1 MSLSGS
7 IKKIFIIISLLSVFI
22 SCEDQVLETYI
33 ANVPVYLS
41 YNELRSSI
49 QFETARNIEKPGKI
63 YFYNNYLFINE
74 YMEGVHII
82 NNTNPSS
89 PQNIGFI
96 KIPGNVDI
104 SIKDNTLFAD
114 SYVDLVAMD
123 ITDLENI
130 VEKDRLTNLFS
141 YIIPAYD
148 QNYRVDKI
156 DQSKGVVIGW
166 EIKTI
171 TREVFENNY
180 PIYPIFHTMET
191 YTDGN
196 IGHASGSS
204 SFGVGGSMARFSI
217 SNNALYALNNYIINI
232 IDISN
237 PDDLSINNSLF
248 LSWNAETLFP
258 TGNNL
263 FIGTTNGMIIYD
275 ITSEF
280 NPVYLSQFWHIT
292 SCDPVVVDG
301 NYAYVT
307 LRSGNDCGTV
317 VNRLD
322 VINISDLTDPLLVKS
337 YPMTQ
342 PYGLGLDNGTLFICD
357 GDAGL
362 KIYDATDPLT
372 ITDNLIA
379 QFSDIQAYDVIPLN
393 GVLMLIGDDGF
404 YQYDYSDLQNIE
416 LLSTI
421 AVMN

>member
-1 MSLSGS
+1 
-7 IKKIFIIISLLSVFI
+7 
-22 SCEDQVLETYI
+22 
-33 ANVPVYLS
+33 
-41 YNELRSSI
+41 
-49 QFETARNIEKPGKI
+49 
-63 YFYNNYLFINE
+63 
-74 YMEGVHII
+74 
-82 NNTNPSS
+82 
-89 PQNIGFI
+89 
-96 KIPGNVDI
+96 
-104 SIKDNTLFAD
+104 
-114 SYVDLVAMD
+114 
-123 ITDLENI
+123 
-130 VEKDRLTNLFS
+130 
-141 YIIPAYD
+141 
-148 QNYRVDKI
+148 
-156 DQSKGVVIGW
+156 
-166 EIKTI
+166 
-171 TREVFENNY
+171 
-180 PIYPIFHTMET
+180 
-191 YTDGN
+191 
-196 IGHASGSS
+196 
-204 SFGVGGSMARFSI
+204 MARFSI
-217 SNNALYALNNYIINI
+217 SNNALYALNNYVLSI

-237 PDDLSINNSLF
+237 PDDLSINNSLY

-307 LRSGNDCGTV
+307 LRSGNDCGTT

-322 VINISDLTDPLLVKS
+322 VINISDLINPLLVKS

-342 PYGLGLDNGTLFICD
+342 PYGLGIDNGTLFICD

-404 YQYDYSDLQNIE
+404 YQYDYTDLQNIE

>member
-1 MSLSGS
+1 MNLSGI
-7 IKKIFIIISLLSVFI
+7 IKKLSFVFFLFSVFV
-22 SCEDQVLETYI
+22 SCEDQVLETYV

-49 QFETARNIEKPGKI
+49 QSETARDIEKPGKI

-74 YMEGVHII
+74 YMEGIHII

-104 SIKDNTLFAD
+104 AIKDNTLYAD
-114 SYVDLVAMD
+114 SYVDLVAID
-123 ITDLENI
+123 VSNPESI
-130 VEKDRLTNLFS
+130 VEKDRLSNIFT

-166 EIKTI
+166 ETKSI
-171 TREVFENNY
+171 TREVFQNNY
-180 PIYPIFHTMET
+180 PIYPIFKSMDIYSE
-191 YTDGN
+191 GN
-196 IGHASGSS
+196 SGYSSGAS
-204 SFGVGGSMARFSI
+204 SFGVGGSLARFSI
-217 SNNALYALNNYIINI
+217 KNNALYGINNYILTI

-237 PDDLSINNSLF
+237 ANDIYVNNSFYLN
-248 LSWNAETLFP
+248 WNAETLFP
-258 TGNNL
+258 SGNNL
-263 FIGTTNGMIIYD
+263 FVGTTNGMIIYD
-275 ITSEF
+275 ITDEF
-280 NPVYLSQFWHIT
+280 YPVYLSQFWHIT
-292 SCDPVVVDG
+292 SCDPVVVDS

-307 LRSGNDCGTV
+307 LRSGNACGAN

-322 VINISDLTDPLLVKS
+322 VINISDLTNPLLAKS
-337 YPMTQ
+337 YSMTK
-342 PYGLGLDNGTLFICD
+342 PNGLGIDNGILFICD

-362 KIYDATDPLT
+362 KIYDATNPLT

-379 QFSDIQAYDVIPLN
+379 QFSDIHAYDVIPLN

-421 AVMN
+421 TVMN